1 MYITRSTAKNVR
13 TTKIRGQIYQTNSS
27 NIIKIATRAIKIIII
42 NIALLVTKIGR
53 IEFKEYSKVN

>member
-1 MYITRSTAKNVR
+1 MYITRSTPKNVR

-27 NIIKIATRAIKIIII
+27 NIIKIATRTIEIIII